1 MRWLRFASGIP
12 KCNRGH
18 AIAPIGLQERRDMK
32 QEQPSGTATNDKQ
45 DWERVGILPCTATL
59 DIPVPGFTVAELL
72 ALKTGSVVETNW
84 AAGAE
89 IPLKVNRATIAWG
102 ELELLGD
109 RLGVRLT
116 ELL

>member
-1 MRWLRFASGIP
+1 MEP
-12 KCNRGH
+12 KTPG
-18 AIAPIGLQERRDMK
+18 AIAHSE
-32 QEQPSGTATNDKQ
+32 KQ
-45 DWERVGILPCTATL
+45 DWESVGILPCTATL
-59 DIPVPGFTVAELL
+59 DIPVPDFTVAELL

>member
-1 MRWLRFASGIP
+1 MQ
-12 KCNRGH
+12 
-18 AIAPIGLQERRDMK
+18 QESLSAAVVS
-32 QEQPSGTATNDKQ
+32 EKQ
-45 DWERVGILPCTATL
+45 DWDTVGILPCTATL
-59 DIPVPGFTVAELL
+59 DIPVPDFTVAELL
-72 ALKTGSVVETNW
+72 ALKTGTVVETNW

-89 IPLKVNRATIAWG
+89 IPLKVNRATIGWG

>member
-1 MRWLRFASGIP
+1 
-12 KCNRGH
+12 
-18 AIAPIGLQERRDMK
+18 MK
-32 QEQPSGTATNDKQ
+32 QDPVNAKAVSDTQ
-45 DWERVGILPCTATL
+45 DWESVGILPCTATL
-59 DIPVPGFTVAELL
+59 EIPVPGFTVAELL
-72 ALKTGSVVETNW
+72 GLETGSVVETNW

>member
-1 MRWLRFASGIP
+1 
-12 KCNRGH
+12 
-18 AIAPIGLQERRDMK
+18 MK
-32 QEQPSGTATNDKQ
+32 PEPSDDVSISEQQ
-45 DWERVGILPCTATL
+45 DWESVRSLPCAATL
-59 DIPVPGFTVAELL
+59 DIPVPNFTVAELL
-72 ALKTGSVVETNW
+72 VLQIGSVVETNW

-89 IPLKVNRATIAWG
+89 IPLKVNRSTIAWG

>member
-1 MRWLRFASGIP
+1 MCWLRFAAGT
-12 KCNRGH
+12 KTVTTVMQLHLLVRK
-18 AIAPIGLQERRDMK
+18 ERRDMK
-32 QEQPSGTATNDKQ
+32 QEPPSGTASNDKQ
-45 DWERVGILPCTATL
+45 DWESVGILPCTATL
-59 DIPVPGFTVAELL
+59 DIPIPGFTVSELL

-89 IPLKVNRATIAWG
+89 IPLKVNQATIAWG